1 MILYN
6 FQSYIYTFIYLY
18 KYHLREKEIKVL
30 SLILFNLTF
39 YDTLTLLTGINLR
52 FKENKWGNI
61 KSQKGKA

>member
-1 MILYN
+1 MG
-6 FQSYIYTFIYLY
+6 
-18 KYHLREKEIKVL
+18 EKEIKVLL

-61 KSQKGKA
+61 KFQKGKAKLDIIKLCINWIYYPLVIA